1 MQGGFNAS
9 YNVPQGL
16 PLVTH
21 GHTFRLSTG
30 DSSPKK
36 AVSGSD
42 SELQQHQQQLDGM
55 LMTGIGTLSMS

>member
-42 SELQQHQQQLDGM
+42 SELHK
-55 LMTGIGTLSMS
+55 LSIAQSFMGYTE